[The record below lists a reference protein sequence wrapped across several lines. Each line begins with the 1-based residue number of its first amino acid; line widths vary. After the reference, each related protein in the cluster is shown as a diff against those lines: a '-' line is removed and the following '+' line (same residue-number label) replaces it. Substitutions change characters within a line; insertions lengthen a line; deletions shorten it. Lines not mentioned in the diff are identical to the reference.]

1 MLNHG
6 TQASSF
12 CDVHKVNVQV
22 ASEAFSHMKVAKAS
36 KSARF
41 SPLHLK
47 LMELMEGRLE
57 EDKESSED
65 ET

>member
-6 TQASSF
+6 TQASAF
-12 CDVHKVNVQV
+12 CNVHKVNVQV
-22 ASEAFSHMKVAKAS
+22 ASEAFSHIKVAKAS
-36 KSARF
+36 KIPRF
-41 SPLHLK
+41 SPLHLN

-57 EDKESSED
+57 DKESSED